1 MDDILVT
8 LRALLELGA
17 PAIYLVMLFTLWREY
32 RRLNDLLIEILR
44 ERRSSRRT
52 PSDNGA
58 HSESA

>member
-1 MDDILVT
+1 MDDILTVIRT
-8 LRALLELGA
+8 LLELGS
-17 PAIYLVMLFTLWREY
+17 PAIYLMMLFTLWREN
-32 RRLNDLLIEILR
+32 RRLNDLLVEILR